1 MTHQPFHAGAALH
14 VLVVDDEALARS
26 RLCALL
32 GDCGAPAAVVVAQA
46 ASALEAMALLQ
57 THPVDL
63 VLADIHMPGA
73 DGLALARALR
83 ERKSPPALV
92 FVTAHTEHA
101 VDAFELE
108 AVDYLSKPVR
118 LERLQAALQ
127 KAQRY
132 LQQRVEVVVED
143 GPVLTIAERHKTY
156 RVALRDILYFK
167 AELKYVTVRTAER
180 SYIWDGSLSEVET
193 RFPGLLMR
201 VHRNAMVAM
210 RAVYALEKQHDPHA
224 DGESWQ
230 LRLRGVEEPV
240 AVSRRQLQA
249 VKELLAQ

>member
-1 MTHQPFHAGAALH
+1 MTAVLH
-14 VLVVDDEALARS
+14 VLVVDDESLARA
-26 RLCALL
+26 RLCTLL
-32 GDCGAPAAVVVAQA
+32 GDCRAPAAVVVAQA
-46 ASALEAMALLQ
+46 ASAVEAMALLQ

-73 DGLALARALR
+73 DGLALARAVR
-83 ERKSPPALV
+83 ERKQPPALV

-127 KAQRY
+127 KAQRF
-132 LQQRVEVVVED
+132 LQQREAPEAD
-143 GPVLTIAERHKTY
+143 DAQVLIIQERHKTH
-156 RVALRDILYFK
+156 RVALRDVLYFK

-180 SYIWDGSLSEVET
+180 AYIWDGSLSEVET
-193 RFPGLLMR
+193 RFPGQWMR

-210 RAVYALEKQHDPHA
+210 RAVYALEKQHDPQA
-224 DGESWQ
+224 EGEGWQ
-230 LRLRGVEEPV
+230 LRLRGVEETV

>member
-1 MTHQPFHAGAALH
+1 MNVPISGSHVPLH

-26 RLCALL
+26 RISTLL
-32 GDCGAPAAVVVAQA
+32 GDCHSPAAVVVAQA
-46 ASALEAMALLQ
+46 ASATEAMALLQ
-57 THPVDL
+57 THSVDL

-73 DGLALARALR
+73 DGLALARTLR
-83 ERKSPPALV
+83 ERKVPPALI

-118 LERLQAALQ
+118 LERLEAALQ
-127 KAQRY
+127 KAQRF
-132 LQQRVEVVVED
+132 LQARSSALADDSAVFVIHDRNKTHRV
-143 GPVLTIAERHKTY
+143 P
-156 RVALRDILYFK
+156 LRDVLYCK

-180 SYIWDGSLSEVET
+180 SYIWDGALNEIET
-193 RFPGLLMR
+193 RFPGQLMR

-210 RAVYALEKQHDPHA
+210 RAVYALEKCHDAQA
-224 DGESWQ
+224 DGETWQ

-240 AVSRRQLQA
+240 TVSRRQLQS

>member
-1 MTHQPFHAGAALH
+1 MNAFQTSTVVPLH
-14 VLVVDDEALARS
+14 VMVVDDEALARS
-26 RLCALL
+26 RLCTLL
-32 GDCGAPAAVVVAQA
+32 GGCQAPAVNVVAQA
-46 ASALEAMALLQ
+46 ASATEAMALLQ
-57 THPVDL
+57 THRVDL
-63 VLADIHMPGA
+63 VLLDIHMPGA
-73 DGLALARALR
+73 DGLAMARTVR

-101 VDAFELE
+101 VDAFDLD

-127 KAQRY
+127 KVQRH
-132 LQQRVEVVVED
+132 LQARASELPDDTSVFVIQDRNRTHRV
-143 GPVLTIAERHKTY
+143 P
-156 RVALRDILYFK
+156 LRDVIYCK

-180 SYIWDGSLSEVET
+180 SYIWDGALNEIET
-193 RFPGLLMR
+193 RFPGQFLR
-201 VHRNAMVAM
+201 VHRNAMVAV
-210 RAVYALEKQHDPHA
+210 RAVYALEKHHDPQA

-240 AVSRRQLQA
+240 AVSRRQLQS